1 MASRTLD
8 AREADLAS
16 LLDDGGVRGR
26 HVLRP
31 TWHFVRAE
39 DIGWLL
45 DRPVRGCGGS
55 PASSCAP
62 PMGSTS
68 ARLNTPGRRHAGTR

>member
-16 LLDDGGVRGR
+16 LLDDGGVLRT

-45 DRPVRGCGGS
+45 DLTGPRVRRVTGQQLRTAHGLDER
-55 PASSCAP
+55 AIEHARAP
-62 PMGSTS
+62 S
-68 ARLNTPGRRHAGTR
+68 RRH